1 MRRRLIPMFLLI
13 GLLTQGFLCGGNPT
27 QTAWPQYT
35 QAIDVLLN
43 DYDAAMSEVAN
54 IDIALSPTAAPG
66 PDGKKGEPAIKADE
80 AVTQLE
86 KTVVPKLEELADKS
100 SRIKVPGSPTI
111 TRMHA
116 PLADGFTSKAEAYK
130 LVTKAYR
137 TRDTEMFDQGIVKL
151 TEASEKLAGFL
162 KEYRD
167 AKTNGGPRE

>member
-13 GLLTQGFLCGGNPT
+13 GLLTQGFLCGGSPT
-27 QTAWPQYT
+27 QTAWPQYIE
-35 QAIDVLLN
+35 AIDGILN
-43 DYDAAMSEVAN
+43 DYDGAMSEVAN

-86 KTVVPKLEELADKS
+86 KTVIPRLDELADRASK
-100 SRIKVPGSPTI
+100 IKIPGSPTL

-116 PLADGFTSKAEAYK
+116 PLAEGMAAKAEAYK

-137 TRDTEMFDQGIVKL
+137 SRDTDMFDKGIVKL

-162 KEYRD
+162 KEYRE
-167 AKTNGGPRE
+167 AKTAGGPRE